1 MWCRHIAFGSIVL
14 YCRNIVCVSSR
25 SPQPLHVVCT
35 FEYRV
40 EYTCMWCA
48 RSHSNR
54 GICEHHH
61 MPLFLAHSTTESCI
75 DGLNSVEKVSSQ
87 RKNAR
92 SCAADTT
99 CVICVTYNARVVRTE
114 FQIANNRKKTWY
126 WMFPSWVACVSKCA
140 VAVAIR
146 LNECRTEPGGQRLHA
161 EVSRLRI
168 SWYLHVLY
176 SNMES
181 SIIF

>member
-1 MWCRHIAFGSIVL
+1 MFRREARSRCTSSAHS
-14 YCRNIVCVSSR
+14 NIVWNTPACGVLAATAIGVYVSII
-25 SPQPLHVVCT
+25 
-35 FEYRV
+35 
-40 EYTCMWCA
+40 TC
-48 RSHSNR
+48 H
-54 GICEHHH
+54 I
-61 MPLFLAHSTTESCI
+61 FLAHSTTESCI

-126 WMFPSWVACVSKCA
+126 RMFPSWVACVSKCA